1 MLKKLRLPCG
11 ELLRQRLNA
20 TTINIVG
27 LSRMN
32 GGHRPPV
39 VQGPLAVPPAFAKYC
54 WPCVDWSAGSMG
66 VDLSDRKLINDAP
79 AALRIE
85 DRLLSVLVSSLLT
98 QLEVS
103 TWIADFQIS
112 NRIRM

>member
-1 MLKKLRLPCG
+1 
-11 ELLRQRLNA
+11 
-20 TTINIVG
+20 
-27 LSRMN
+27 
-32 GGHRPPV
+32 
-39 VQGPLAVPPAFAKYC
+39 
-54 WPCVDWSAGSMG
+54 MG

-103 TWIADFQIS
+103 TWLADFQIS